1 MEKKDKIINKLQ
13 KGKCPPKK
21 ECNCPTSK
29 SFENSGGI
37 ITDNEYEI
45 TSEIKDKERYIE
57 KEETN
62 N

>member
-1 MEKKDKIINKLQ
+1 MKKKNTNKL
-13 KGKCPPKK
+13 KEGKCPTKK

-45 TSEIKDKERYIE
+45 TSETKDKERYIQ

>member
-1 MEKKDKIINKLQ
+1 MEKNDKANQLQ

-21 ECNCPTSK
+21 ECTCPTSK

-57 KEETN
+57 KETN

>member
-1 MEKKDKIINKLQ
+1 MKKEDKFSTKL
-13 KGKCPPKK
+13 KERKCPSKK

-29 SFENSGGI
+29 SFENSGSI

-57 KEETN
+57 KETN
-62 N
+62 NN